1 MRNGVGDPRWRV
13 SFGNL
18 EQRSGLVRE
27 PLCER
32 NIGFALLHTPL
43 SVRERGG
50 NCRMSLVSP
59 PSEPKLMTVPV
70 PSAKSSAMSPNRRPA
85 TLSIAA

>member
-32 NIGFALLHTPL
+32 NIGFALLCP
-43 SVRERGG
+43 SRELG
-50 NCRMSLVSP
+50 SLAEFRRVSP
-59 PSEPKLMTVPV
+59 RSLRFEP
-70 PSAKSSAMSPNRRPA
+70 
-85 TLSIAA
+85 I